1 MQRLSRSQN
10 FGGEVSNPEVSD
22 VEQNSQLF
30 SFSYDYIREKYYQ
43 WDDHD
48 ASHWIGPPLPPMGG
62 ELAPGIKQKKPA
74 DEPEL
79 GSPGESY
86 YHSAIQ
92 LPKDWTMV
100 SPKDVD
106 LKEDWAEYLATYSFK
121 DGVLT
126 AERRLIVKM
135 TKIPLDQWEKYLAFR
150 RGMFEDENHQILIY
164 PPKAHKSGHWF

>member
-1 MQRLSRSQN
+1 
-10 FGGEVSNPEVSD
+10 
-22 VEQNSQLF
+22 
-30 SFSYDYIREKYYQ
+30 
-43 WDDHD
+43 
-48 ASHWIGPPLPPMGG
+48 MGG